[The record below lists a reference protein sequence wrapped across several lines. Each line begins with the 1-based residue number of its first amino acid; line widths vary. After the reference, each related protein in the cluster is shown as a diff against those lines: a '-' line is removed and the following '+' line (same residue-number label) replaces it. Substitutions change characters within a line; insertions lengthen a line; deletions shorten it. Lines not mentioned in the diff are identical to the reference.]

1 MRLDEKMWIINRSI
15 SFLTSNVE
23 IRLNLKHYLMIKK
36 KRLSFKQKKNEN
48 EIELL
53 HELTVNH
60 VSFKNLCKK

>member
-1 MRLDEKMWIINRSI
+1 
-15 SFLTSNVE
+15 
-23 IRLNLKHYLMIKK
+23 MIKK
-36 KRLSFKQKKNEN
+36 KDQVLNKKNEN

>member
-36 KRLSFKQKKNEN
+36 KDQVLNKKNEN